1 MEVSVITTYS
11 ILLLSL
17 LATPYYGL
25 SQGNLQVTPKRIV
38 FDNGQRSQVINIA
51 NTGEDT
57 LKYSASLVE
66 IRMKEDGA
74 FEQIN
79 IPDSGQNFAS
89 SYLRYYPKEFNLAPR
104 ESQTIRVELKR
115 NAKLSNGEYRSH
127 ILFHA
132 KTDDKPLE
140 SSGNKVNPA
149 NISVRLIPV
158 YGLTIPV
165 IIRVGEYNPKISI
178 SDMSLTM
185 IGDTIPR
192 LNVTFQR
199 TGNMSVYGN
208 IKIYYSGQDGIKK
221 QIGIVNGL
229 GIYVPTSKRNF
240 SVDLDRT
247 KSYRKGKLSVVYELI
262 MAAKDKQTITAEKEI
277 SL

>member
-1 MEVSVITTYS
+1 MDVSVITTYLFFS
-11 ILLLSL
+11 LSL
-17 LATPYYGL
+17 FAIPVHGL

-38 FDNGQRSQVINIA
+38 FDGTQRSQVINIA

-57 LKYSASLVE
+57 LKYSASFVE

-74 FEQIN
+74 FETITV
-79 IPDSGQNFAS
+79 PDPGQNFAS
-89 SYLRYYPKEFNLAPR
+89 GYLRYFPKEFDLAPK

-115 NAKLSNGEYRSH
+115 NAKLTQGEYRSH

-140 SSGNKVNPA
+140 SSGNKINPA

-165 IIRVGEYNPKISI
+165 IIRIGESTTKVNITDLSFV
-178 SDMSLTM
+178 M

-192 LNVTFQR
+192 LNLTFQR

-208 IKIYYSGQDGIKK
+208 IKVFYSRNDGVKE
-221 QIGIVNGL
+221 QIALVNGL
-229 GIYVPTSKRNF
+229 GIYVPTNKRNF
-240 SVDLDRT
+240 SVNLDKT
-247 KSYRKGKLSVVYELI
+247 KNYRKGKLSVVYES
-262 MAAKDKQTITAEKEI
+262 AAKGDQSLLAENEI